1 MRFWSKKNIV
11 SLPVILL
18 IFVFFI
24 QQYHI
29 NLYCLSPWRG
39 GGFGMYTTFHP
50 QNNFLKITFFLPK
63 QQEYTITSYPG
74 EWGEEGFRT
83 KIFPHPRNY
92 KALANKIKQLRWA
105 YASFEKKEII
115 TASASANVPE
125 SLLLQPDSIKIS
137 LLRPKPVS
145 KNLDIIV
152 EQLNSMTFDW

>member
-1 MRFWSKKNIV
+1 MRIWTKKNIV
-11 SLPVILL
+11 SLPVTLL
-18 IFVFFI
+18 ILVFFI

-29 NLYCLSPWRG
+29 EFHQLSPWRG

-50 QNNFLKITFFLPK
+50 QNNFLKITFFLPN
-63 QQEYTITSYPG
+63 QQKYTFTSYPG

-92 KALANKIKQLRWA
+92 KELARKIKQLRWA

-115 TASASANVPE
+115 TASASANVPK

-137 LLRPKPVS
+137 LLRPRPVS
-145 KNLDIIV
+145 KKLNITT